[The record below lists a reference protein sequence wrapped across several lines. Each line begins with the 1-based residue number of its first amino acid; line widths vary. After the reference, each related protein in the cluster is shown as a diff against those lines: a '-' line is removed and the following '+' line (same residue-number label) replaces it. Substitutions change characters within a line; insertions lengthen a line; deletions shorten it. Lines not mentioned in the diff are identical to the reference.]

1 MIDMLPLILIGV
13 LGGVAVGLQTPF
25 AGAISQRVGGAASSL
40 IIHASG
46 AVVSA
51 IVLFARGGEHM
62 GQWRELPWYLWG
74 AGGLGVILYLTLS
87 VTFPRLGA
95 TATIVLVILGQL
107 LSGLVIDHFG
117 LLGVNIR
124 AIDGGRV
131 LGAVVVLVGAYLI
144 LRQT

>member
-1 MIDMLPLILIGV
+1 MDMMPLILIGV

-46 AVVSA
+46 AVISA
-51 IVLFARGGEHM
+51 LVLLVRGGEQI
-62 GQWRELPWYLWG
+62 GNWRSLPWYMWL
-74 AGGLGVILYLTLS
+74 AGGLGVVLYLTLS

-107 LSGLVIDHFG
+107 LAGLVIDHFG
-117 LLGVNIR
+117 FLGVTVR
-124 AIDGGRV
+124 SIDGGRV
-131 LGAVVVLVGAYLI
+131 LGAAALLVGAYLI

>member
-1 MIDMLPLILIGV
+1 MDMMPLILIGV

-46 AVVSA
+46 AVISA
-51 IVLFARGGEHM
+51 LVLLVRGGEQI
-62 GQWRELPWYLWG
+62 GSWRSLPWYMWL
-74 AGGLGVILYLTLS
+74 AGGLGVVLYLTLS

-107 LSGLVIDHFG
+107 LAGLVIDHFG
-117 LLGVNIR
+117 FLGVTVR
-124 AIDGGRV
+124 SIDGGRV
-131 LGAVVVLVGAYLI
+131 LGAAALLVGAYLI

>member
-1 MIDMLPLILIGV
+1 MDMLPLILIGV

-40 IIHASG
+40 IIHTSG
-46 AVVSA
+46 AVFSV
-51 IVLFARGGEHM
+51 IVLLARGGEQI
-62 GQWRELPWYLWG
+62 GNWRSLPWYMWL

-95 TATIVLVILGQL
+95 AATIVLVILGQL
-107 LSGLVIDHFG
+107 LAGLVIDHFG
-117 LLGVNIR
+117 FLGVTVR

-131 LGAVVVLVGAYLI
+131 LGAAALLVGAYLI

>member
-1 MIDMLPLILIGV
+1 MLDMIPLILIGV

-25 AGAISQRVGGAASSL
+25 AGAISQRVGGASSSL

-46 AVVSA
+46 AVISL
-51 IVLFARGGEHM
+51 IVLLARGGEQM
-62 GQWRELPWYLWG
+62 SQWRTLPWYMWL

-107 LSGLVIDHFG
+107 LVGIVIDHFG
-117 LLGVNIR
+117 FLGVSVR
-124 AIDGGRV
+124 PIDGGRV
-131 LGAVVVLVGAYLI
+131 LGAAALLVGAYLI
-144 LRQT
+144 LRQA